1 MREPPEWTVS
11 NAKATGSPWRTAEYS
26 PLTTMYAVNNRMGKY
41 LSALLIKEGHETL
54 ARRLIK
60 AATTLSA
67 QVQRFLD
74 PKQTAFEGTPL
85 PDGSNLFTA
94 TNGSQD
100 LANTF
105 HLYKKWLTALHMDSL
120 IRVETAED
128 GTKSLNTELMELFK
142 GDDPW
147 HARTLWEN
155 EADHASTRTFERGD
169 RLDILPHRT
178 SISTPRHPFRWVRR
192 WRQWL
197 VDAADE
203 VHAIATWRWVQTKSA
218 KEAEEAVEHVS
229 ISL

>member
-11 NAKATGSPWRTAEYS
+11 NAKAIGSPWRTAEYS

-155 EADHASTRTFERGD
+155 EASTRTFERGD